1 MKPRWVSRGR
11 GSASDLQ
18 RPCLLPCSGFRPRP
32 PRCLSCREFAVPAP
46 RFGPPGRPGA
56 HSPHLAFRKA
66 FTAPGDIFTR
76 LSPSLL
82 PVFSTLAGFVHRA
95 ILPCSARSVTPPGL
109 FVLEPEFS
117 ASHFLPHFFVPVA
130 GEYSKIPSPCL
141 RTEPFHAWSTRF
153 KVEFR
158 LAA

>member
-1 MKPRWVSRGR
+1 MAASLPELSRVCCP
-11 GSASDLQ
+11 SA
-18 RPCLLPCSGFRPRP
+18 
-32 PRCLSCREFAVPAP
+32 EV
-46 RFGPPGRPGA
+46 GPPGRPGA
-56 HSPHLAFRKA
+56 HSPHLVFRKA

-82 PVFSTLAGFVHRA
+82 PVFSTLAGVVHRA

-109 FVLEPEFS
+109 FALEPEFS

-158 LAA
+158 LAYFLNSPRPGLVRLPYRLPMVGVSHTPLF